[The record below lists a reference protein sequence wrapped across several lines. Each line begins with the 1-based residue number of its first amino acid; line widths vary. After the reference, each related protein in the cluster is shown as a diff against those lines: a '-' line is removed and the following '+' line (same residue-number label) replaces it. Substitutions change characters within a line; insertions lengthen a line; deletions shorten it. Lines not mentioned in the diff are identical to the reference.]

1 MRILLL
7 AVQNRPESVEL
18 PHSELSSFPGILL
31 EDPVSTQHKLVKDLP
46 TAAAE
51 IMAYQPDL
59 VVFRG
64 DPSLTLVWQKQLENA
79 FPRLFSFVSEQVEI
93 FAILAELNPRLWALR
108 RKRLQ
113 DKSAP
118 YRPSEKADKTALF
131 QQLDGPIRKQALEKL
146 EDWLVSRPK
155 LPTFLNQ
162 VDSADFERILYCMA
176 LLEKALADWQC
187 PASLRALDVGTHAWN
202 YAPALAISLREKATL
217 VELTGIELDP
227 WYLYQN
233 CTRGDLARYYAGI
246 CQARFL
252 EGDFLQFHER
262 QDLICH
268 FLPLILPQNALLWRI
283 PLQYHH
289 PVQWLKHT
297 WDRLRPGGRAVFYI
311 GKDVEQ
317 QAFLQA
323 VKNAG
328 LQLIYSAPWFCPWR
342 QKEQGFLN
350 LLGKAKSA
358 KVND

>member
-7 AVQNRPESVEL
+7 AVQNRPESVDL
-18 PHSELSSFPGILL
+18 PSSELSSFPGVLREEPI
-31 EDPVSTQHKLVKDLP
+31 STQHKLVKDLP
-46 TAAAE
+46 TAAQE
-51 IMAYQPDL
+51 IRAYQPDL

-64 DPSLTLVWQKQLENA
+64 EPGVTLFWQNQLEKA
-79 FPRLFSFVSEQVEI
+79 FPRLFSFVSEQAEI

-113 DKSAP
+113 DKCAP
-118 YRPSEKADKTALF
+118 YRPTEKVDTHSLF
-131 QQLDGPIRKQALEKL
+131 QTFETTHRKQAEEKL
-146 EDWLVSRPK
+146 HDWLHLHPRL
-155 LPTFLNQ
+155 LPFLNQ
-162 VDSADFERILYCMA
+162 VESADFERILYCMA
-176 LLEKALADWQC
+176 LLEEALRDWKC
-187 PASLRALDVGTHAWN
+187 PASVRALDVGTHAWN
-202 YAPALAISLREKATL
+202 YAPALAVSLREKASL

-227 WYLYQN
+227 WYLHQN
-233 CTRGDLARYYAGI
+233 CTRGDLARYYAQI

-252 EGDFLQFHER
+252 EGDFLQFRER

-311 GKDVEQ
+311 GKEVEYK
-317 QAFLQA
+317 AFLQT

-328 LQLIYSAPWFCPWR
+328 LELSYSAPWFCPWR

-350 LLGKAKSA
+350 LLGRAK
-358 KVND
+358 